1 MIEKRRRAANGP
13 AAERC
18 TCHGGNAT
26 SVTNGIDD
34 ARNLVTRLQVSRGV
48 DRALQFRRKN
58 LRIPGVDEKIDR
70 KIGERR
76 RYSIS
81 IARDVTT
88 VAYTKP
94 TTEIANVVTDKLQ
107 PTIIKILRQT
117 AVTRAHPYARTR
129 VRTRV
134 VAVRSLVTCRN
145 SDSDAISICRSDAIK
160 RTDYSRPSA
169 RSSAAF
175 HRFTIAITF
184 PSRYSSR
191 LSPRANVRATQQSL
205 SGYGQTIIISGR

>member
-1 MIEKRRRAANGP
+1 MYLSWRKRDVCYQRYRRRSKS
-13 AAERC
+13 R
-18 TCHGGNAT
+18 NAPT
-26 SVTNGIDD
+26 GK
-34 ARNLVTRLQVSRGV
+34 SRSRSCV
-48 DRALQFRRKN
+48 AISAKESAYSRHRW
-58 LRIPGVDEKIDR
+58 EIDR

-81 IARDVTT
+81 IARDVTA

-94 TTEIANVVTDKLQ
+94 TSEIANVVTDKLQ

-117 AVTRAHPYARTR
+117 AVTRAAHPYARTR

-134 VAVRSLVTCRN
+134 VAVRSLVTCGN

-160 RTDYSRPSA
+160 RTDYPRPSA

-191 LSPRANVRATQQSL
+191 LSPRANVRATQHSL
-205 SGYGQTIIISGR
+205 NGYGQTIISGR